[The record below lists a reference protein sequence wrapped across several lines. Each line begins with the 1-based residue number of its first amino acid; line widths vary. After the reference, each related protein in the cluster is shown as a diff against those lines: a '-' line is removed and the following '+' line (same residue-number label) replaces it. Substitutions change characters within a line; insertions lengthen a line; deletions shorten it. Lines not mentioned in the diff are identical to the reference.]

1 MRNTRLLVLLTLM
14 VASAIAFSCGSA
26 LSAQDEQEKDSEAVY
41 EIGSGV
47 TAPKSIYAP
56 NPSYDEKARKKKI
69 NGVVILAMVVTA
81 QGKVRDVKVIKSV
94 DEGLDKQAVA
104 TVSTWRFE
112 PATKN
117 GNPVAVHLKAEI
129 NFRLY

>member
-1 MRNTRLLVLLTLM
+1 MRDTRSLVRFLVM
-14 VASAIAFSCGSA
+14 VAAAIAFFFGSA
-26 LSAQDEQEKDSEAVY
+26 LLAQNEPDTTAEPIY
-41 EIGSGV
+41 EMGSGI
-47 TAPKSIYAP
+47 TSPKSVYAP

-69 NGVVILAMVVTA
+69 NGVVILAMVITA

-112 PATKN
+112 PATKD
-117 GNPVAVHLKAEI
+117 GKPVAVHLKTEV
-129 NFRLY
+129 NFRL

>member
-1 MRNTRLLVLLTLM
+1 M
-14 VASAIAFSCGSA
+14 VAAAIAFFFGSA
-26 LSAQDEQEKDSEAVY
+26 LLAQNEPDTTAEPIY
-41 EIGSGV
+41 EMGSGI
-47 TAPKSIYAP
+47 TSPKSVYAP

-69 NGVVILAMVVTA
+69 NGVVILAMVITA

-112 PATKN
+112 PATKD
-117 GNPVAVHLKAEI
+117 GKPVAVHLKTEV